1 MACTVAIEEAI
12 VEHYN
17 NQLRELLTTGI
28 GDDTLLEA
36 ISKCR
41 DEEVEHKDI
50 GINHGA
56 ESIPAYQAFSQC
68 IKLGCKTAIWLS
80 ERV

>member
-1 MACTVAIEEAI
+1 MGWCVIESDKHTALHTTCVANRAFKKANKHFGVFII
-12 VEHYN
+12 VVPVFFCK
-17 NQLRELLTTGI
+17 
-28 GDDTLLEA
+28 A

-56 ESIPAYQAFSQC
+56 ESVSVTCTWSYSS
-68 IKLGCKTAIWLS
+68 L
-80 ERV
+80 

>member
-1 MACTVAIEEAI
+1 MGWCVIESDKHIALHTTCVANRAFEKANKHFGVIYYCSACF
-12 VEHYN
+12 
-17 NQLRELLTTGI
+17 LLI
-28 GDDTLLEA
+28 KA

-56 ESIPAYQAFSQC
+56 ESVSVTYTWSYSS
-68 IKLGCKTAIWLS
+68 L
-80 ERV
+80 